1 VLALWRNFLSSSD
14 FPTHYAAPEFFLEPI
29 LRKTKGFAV
38 LSLSGERVTGVLTGI
53 HDGDHIQSGLSVR
66 PQIAF
71 LRRADRQRAMA
82 NLLTGLLTEAVS
94 AKLVD
99 LFVWSG
105 MEGFVGARFRQRPCE
120 GVVMLD
126 LSRGLD
132 ALFRKFSENKRTNI
146 RKAIKYGVTVAPAK
160 NDGEISAYY
169 HVYVEWSRRKHLPI
183 QEEEEFRENFGL
195 TNNRLLLLARY
206 EGKIIAGVVIRF
218 CPSGIMEY
226 AANSSLE
233 SALRLRPNDLLHWRA
248 IEWAC
253 REGLSHYSLGGAHL
267 FLRKFGGEIVS
278 TTRCR
283 LDLSTLRGYT
293 LRDWLAEK
301 VDQGR
306 MQLPPGLLAKG
317 RSWRYQVAAKLST
330 YATRFRPTC

>member
-1 VLALWRNFLSSSD
+1 MTAKSR
-14 FPTHYAAPEFFLEPI
+14 PTITPM
-29 LRKTKGFAV
+29 
-38 LSLSGERVTGVLTGI
+38 SN
-53 HDGDHIQSGLSVR
+53 GL
-66 PQIAF
+66 
-71 LRRADRQRAMA
+71 
-82 NLLTGLLTEAVS
+82 
-94 AKLVD
+94 
-99 LFVWSG
+99 
-105 MEGFVGARFRQRPCE
+105 
-120 GVVMLD
+120 
-126 LSRGLD
+126 
-132 ALFRKFSENKRTNI
+132 
-146 RKAIKYGVTVAPAK
+146 VAS
-160 NDGEISAYY
+160 ICQF
-169 HVYVEWSRRKHLPI
+169 RRKRSFEKISGNEQQAP
-183 QEEEEFRENFGL
+183 FV
-195 TNNRLLLLARY
+195 ARY

-218 CPSGIMEY
+218 CPSAILEY

-267 FLRKFGGEIVS
+267 FLRKFGSEIVS

-317 RSWRYQVAAKLST
+317 RSWRYQVAAKVST